1 MVGSVALRLFFF
13 LTFTFLL
20 LTSRE
25 PPWADAH
32 VVYDTTRSLV
42 EHRTLDVHLGGPPWF
57 YSYRNGKQYGAFPL
71 GNVVAMVP
79 SYLFWGALSATKL
92 FPKEPLYAFCSHL
105 SPALLM
111 AGAAALLFRMCRR
124 RGASERLAAGF
135 ALTLGLATIGFCYAR
150 SSYSEA
156 LQTFALL
163 LWVERTLTQGE
174 RMTRSGMLAL
184 GAYSGVL
191 FNTKLVYALVLPLA
205 AIFLIARFVA
215 ARRDGSPPLAPTVGA
230 LLRGA
235 LLAIAAFLPFLAVA
249 MAHNWVKTGS
259 PFQTGYQ
266 IQSGVFSGDLWPAL
280 YGYTL
285 STGKSVFLYSPPL
298 ILGVLGVGTALRR
311 HRAETRFVLAVI
323 AVVMLFNAKF
333 RAWHGDYCWGPRYL
347 VPLTPLGLWLAL
359 PWLPEALATGSR
371 RLRQAALAALL
382 VVGLGVQLLGSA
394 FYWDLYI
401 RILIAMKD
409 KTGAAGWF
417 LEQLGHG
424 HYIPQFSPL
433 RGHLWM
439 LSHWLHG
446 DPDLGRDAPWKL
458 LVPQPVDLRT
468 EGKALRIDWWALDFA
483 AGGANKT
490 APWVLPLWLG
500 FFGGATLLS
509 GVWLGRRLLAPE
521 AKSVTPGAAPE
532 TR

>member
-1 MVGSVALRLFFF
+1 MVGRVALRLFFF
-13 LTFTFLL
+13 LAFTFLL

-42 EHRTLDVHLGGPPWF
+42 ERRALDVHLGGPPWF

-79 SYLFWGALSATKL
+79 SYLAWGALAYPKV
-92 FPKEPLYAFCSHL
+92 FPAEPLYALCSHF

-111 AGAAALLFRMCRR
+111 AGAAVLFFRLCRR
-124 RGASERLAAGF
+124 RGASERLAT
-135 ALTLGLATIGFCYAR
+135 ALTLGLGLSTICFCYAR

-163 LWVERTLTQGE
+163 LWVQGTLSQGE
-174 RMTRSGMLAL
+174 RTTAGGMLAL
-184 GAYSGVL
+184 GAYSGIL

-205 AIFLIARFVA
+205 AAFVIARYVA
-215 ARRDGSPPLAPTVGA
+215 ARRADKPGQPPVAAFALRCGLA
-230 LLRGA
+230 LLG
-235 LLAIAAFLPFLAVA
+235 FLPFLAVA
-249 MAHNWVKTGS
+249 MWHNWLKTGS

-266 IQSGVFSGDLWPAL
+266 IQNGVFSGDLWPAL

-298 ILGVLGVGTALRR
+298 VLGVLGAATALRR
-311 HRAETRFVLAVI
+311 HRAETLFLLAVI
-323 AVVMLFNAKF
+323 AVVMVFNAKF

-347 VPLTPLGLWLAL
+347 VPLTPLGLLLAL
-359 PWLPEALATGSR
+359 PWLPEALARGGTPGGR
-371 RLRQAALAALL
+371 RRRQAALGLL
-382 VVGLGVQLLGSA
+382 LGLGLFVQLLGSA

-401 RILIAMKD
+401 RILIATKD

-417 LEQLGHG
+417 TEQLGHA
-424 HYIPQFSPL
+424 HYMPQFSPL

-439 LSHWLHG
+439 LSHYLRN

-458 LVPQPVDLRT
+458 LVPQPVDLRA
-468 EGKALRIDWWALDFA
+468 EGRALRLDLWALDFR
-483 AGGANKT
+483 AGGPAKT
-490 APWVLPLWLG
+490 RPWVLPLWLG
-500 FFGGATLLS
+500 LFAGGCALS
-509 GVWLGRRLLAPE
+509 AVAVGRRLRQP
-521 AKSVTPGAAPE
+521 AK